1 MAVVDPDIAARLA
14 KTVQDIYAQATA
26 DLLSQVA
33 ARLARGIDDPGW
45 AEQKL
50 LEVAGLRDDAQQVIA
65 DLERNGPPA
74 VRKAIAAARAAGVD
88 DIGLIATLTP
98 ATNTLAV
105 EALARE
111 TVTKLRSAHMGI
123 LRQVDDM
130 YRQIVAEVAAPGVV
144 TGSITVRQAAQRALN
159 AWADRGVDGFVDA
172 AGRRWELASYAEM
185 ATRTSTAR
193 AMVGGR
199 LEGYVA
205 DGREFVI
212 VSDAPAECSLCRPFE
227 GRGLSISGAGVGT
240 VYGGIRIIDTVDG
253 AQTKGLFHPN
263 CRHDLRP
270 IIPGLTEPMTH
281 TADPDGDDLRREQR
295 RLERGV
301 RKWRQ
306 RHAVALD
313 DNTARDAALKV
324 KEWRQRL
331 KTHVDS
337 NGLKRLPYREGLR
350 LGGVTPTPTTQG
362 IRTLIPR
369 ASAQGRKISRALDA
383 IQKVHTIPRSLRGV
397 TFFDGSGM
405 PASRRGLYRAGSNT
419 IALNTGP
426 SVELTAIHEFGHAI
440 ERQMIGRGLAA
451 MSRTPLGAVLD
462 STSEIADLRAML
474 GSARPGSR
482 EALMLE
488 YALRPSEM
496 WGRSYAQW
504 IAVRSGDPTLARQV
518 SAILGHPS
526 EALRRLQWSDVSF
539 NMIAPEIDTLFR
551 LLKVM
556 P

>member
-33 ARLARGIDDPGW
+33 ARLARGIGDPGW

-65 DLERNGPPA
+65 ELERNGPPA
-74 VRKAIAAARAAGVD
+74 VRKAIIEARSAGVD
-88 DIGLIATLTP
+88 NVGLIATLTP

-111 TVTKLRSAHMGI
+111 TVTKLQSAHLGI
-123 LRQVDDM
+123 LRQVDDT

-159 AWADRGVDGFVDA
+159 AWADRGIDGFVDS
-172 AGRRWELASYAEM
+172 AGRHWELASYAEM

-227 GRGLSISGAGVGT
+227 GKGLSISGAGVGAT
-240 VYGGIRIIDTVDG
+240 YGGIRIIDTVDG

-281 TADPDGDDLRREQR
+281 TADPEGDDLRREQR

-313 DNTARDAALKV
+313 DNTARGAALKV
-324 KEWRQRL
+324 KEWRARL

-350 LGGVTPTPTTQG
+350 LGGVTATPTTQG

-369 ASAQGRKISRALDA
+369 ASVQGRKVVRALDA
-383 IQKVHTIPRSLRGV
+383 IQKVHTIPGSLRGI
-397 TFFDGSGM
+397 TFFDGSAM
-405 PASRRGLYRAGSNT
+405 TSVRRGFYRTRSKS
-419 IALNTGP
+419 IALNTGRH
-426 SVELTAIHEFGHAI
+426 VEATAVHEMGHAI
-440 ERQMIGRGLAA
+440 EHRLFGLGNALTDPRLGPTIESTPEVLKLHALAASGQLTPRDLQHVAYLLDPAELWARSYMQWVATRSGSVELGQAVNRVKGLSNVSIDRYRQWDDVAFDPIARAFDQIFRERGL
-451 MSRTPLGAVLD
+451 L
-462 STSEIADLRAML
+462 
-474 GSARPGSR
+474 
-482 EALMLE
+482 
-488 YALRPSEM
+488 
-496 WGRSYAQW
+496 
-504 IAVRSGDPTLARQV
+504 
-518 SAILGHPS
+518 
-526 EALRRLQWSDVSF
+526 
-539 NMIAPEIDTLFR
+539 
-551 LLKVM
+551 
-556 P
+556 